1 MGACNDLQEAIIM
14 AKTVVGLFDNF
25 SDAQRVVQE
34 LTDAGFARDDIG
46 LVANDARG
54 EYANLGSSRSVG
66 GGKMDKTEAEQAGSG
81 ALAGAGVG
89 GVLGL
94 LVGLGALAIPGI
106 GPVIAAGPIATALG
120 STAIGAGLGAA
131 AGGLVGP
138 LVDAGVPRPEAELY
152 SEGVRRGG
160 TLVTVN
166 ASDDMA
172 DRAVDIMN
180 RFNVVD
186 IDERGTS
193 YREGGWQNFD
203 ANAKPYSASEIDTF
217 RSGSAT
223 SRTANTN
230 KSARTRVG
238 TGDEAVLPVVEE
250 QVQIGKREVQ
260 GGGARIHTVVTERP
274 VEEQVSLR
282 EERVNV
288 ERRPADR
295 PVTDA
300 DRLFKEQSFEVTE
313 TREEAVVSK
322 QARVI
327 EEVVIGKQATE
338 HTETVRDTV
347 RRQDV
352 EVDQIDASSTGRT
365 GGRGTFESFDN
376 DFRTYYTSNLADS
389 GYSYEQYTPVFRY
402 GYGLASDSSYR
413 GKNWNAIERDA
424 RSRWEE
430 RNPGT
435 WEQFKDSI
443 RYAWD
448 RATGKR

>member
-1 MGACNDLQEAIIM
+1 M
-14 AKTVVGLFDNF
+14 AKTVVGLFDDFN
-25 SDAQRVVQE
+25 DAQRVVQE
-34 LTDAGFARDDIG
+34 LTNAGFSRNDIS

-54 EYANLGSSRSVG
+54 EYAGMSRSVG
-66 GGKMDKTEAEQAGSG
+66 GAKTDKTEAEQAGSG

-89 GVLGL
+89 AALGL
-94 LVGLGALAIPGI
+94 LAGLAALAIPGI

-138 LVDAGVPRPEAELY
+138 LVDAGVPHSEAELY

-166 ASDDMA
+166 ATDDMA
-172 DRAVDIMN
+172 DRAMDIMN

-186 IDERGTS
+186 IDERGTN
-193 YREGGWQNFD
+193 YRESGWKRFD
-203 ANAKPYSASEIDTF
+203 VDAQPYTADEINKF
-217 RSGSAT
+217 RSGAT
-223 SRTANTN
+223 TKRAADTG
-230 KSARTRVG
+230 ARARVG
-238 TGDEAVLPVVEE
+238 AGEEAVLPVVEE
-250 QVQIGKREVQ
+250 QIQIGKRQVQ

-274 VEEQVSLR
+274 VEEQVRLR

-288 ERRPADR
+288 ERRPVDR

-300 DRLFKEQSFEVTE
+300 DRLFKEQTFEVTE

-338 HTETVRDTV
+338 RTETVRDSV

-352 EVDQIDASSTGRT
+352 EVDNVDANATGRT
-365 GGRGTFESFDN
+365 RRTSGTDTFESFDN
-376 DFRTYYTSNLADS
+376 DFRTYYQGNLASS
-389 GYSYEQYTPVFRY
+389 GYSYEQYGPVFRY
-402 GYGLASDSSYR
+402 GYGLANDASYR
-413 GKNWNAIERDA
+413 GKDWNMIERDA
-424 RSRWEE
+424 RTRWEE

>member
-1 MGACNDLQEAIIM
+1 M
-14 AKTVVGLFDNF
+14 AKTVVGLFDDFN
-25 SDAQRVVQE
+25 DAQRVVQE
-34 LTDAGFARDDIG
+34 LTKAGFSRNDIS

-54 EYANLGSSRSVG
+54 EYAGLSRSVG

-89 GVLGL
+89 AALGL
-94 LVGLGALAIPGI
+94 LAGLAALAIPGI

-166 ASDDMA
+166 ATDDMA
-172 DRAVDIMN
+172 DRAMDIMN
-180 RFNVVD
+180 RFSVVD
-186 IDERGTS
+186 IDERSTS
-193 YREGGWQNFD
+193 YRESGWQRFD
-203 ANAKPYSASEIDTF
+203 ADAKPYTAEEINTF
-217 RSGSAT
+217 RSGYAT
-223 SRTANTN
+223 NRTAKTDTR
-230 KSARTRVG
+230 ARGRVDAG
-238 TGDEAVLPVVEE
+238 EEAVLPVVEE
-250 QVQIGKREVQ
+250 QIQIGKRQVQ

-274 VEEQVSLR
+274 VEEQVRLR

-288 ERRPADR
+288 ERRPVDR

-300 DRLFKEQSFEVTE
+300 DRLFKEQTFEVTE

-327 EEVVIGKQATE
+327 EEVVIGKQASE
-338 HTETVRDTV
+338 RTETVRDTV

-352 EVDQIDASSTGRT
+352 EVDNVDAKATGRT
-365 GGRGTFESFDN
+365 SGTRTFESFDN
-376 DFRTYYTSNLADS
+376 DFRTYYDSSLAKS

-402 GYGLASDSSYR
+402 GYGLANDASYR
-413 GKNWNAIERDA
+413 GKDWNMIERDA
-424 RSRWEE
+424 RTRWEE

-448 RATGKR
+448 HVTGKR